1 MNQVITKYQLK
12 LFPLILSL
20 ALLLITFKIDLI
32 VPNNTGIYIL
42 KIISV
47 PMLSIISLFVT
58 FGKQGILDIFSKPIK
73 PFKNISIWYIISLVS
88 SLISASILKL
98 VLNLQLHD
106 NPGAT
111 HLVQTLISLPFVLL
125 FEEIISI
132 FILLVI
138 ANFIFK
144 KSKNL
149 LLSQT
154 TGVIISSICFGLLH
168 YSTYFNGSVV
178 NTLIHILLIQGIAR
192 IFFNLAALKSN
203 SIVVPWIIHVI
214 FDYTTFGIGALTAFL
229 LM

>member
-73 PFKNISIWYIISLVS
+73 PFKNIAIWYIISLVS

-203 SIVVPWIIHVI
+203 SIVVPWIVHVI

-229 LM
+229 LI

>member
-73 PFKNISIWYIISLVS
+73 PFKNIAIWYIISLVS

-203 SIVVPWIIHVI
+203 SIVVPWIVHVI

>member
-73 PFKNISIWYIISLVS
+73 PFKNIAIWYIISLVS

-192 IFFNLAALKSN
+192 IFFNLSALKSN
-203 SIVVPWIIHVI
+203 SIVVPWIVHVI

>member
-1 MNQVITKYQLK
+1 MNQVITKYNLK
-12 LFPLILSL
+12 FFPLLLSM
-20 ALLLITFKIDLI
+20 ALLLIIFKIDLI
-32 VPNNTGIYIL
+32 VPDNTGIYIL

-73 PFKNISIWYIISLVS
+73 PFKNIAIWYIISLVS

-154 TGVIISSICFGLLH
+154 TGIIISSICFGLLH

-203 SIVVPWIIHVI
+203 SIVVPWIVHVI